1 MKLRFDIIEDIIVF
15 LFLFL
20 LPTQLSKF
28 FFLSFS
34 YINGIKIDY
43 LAPAIYVTDLLI
55 LPLIFLHYKIFLAH
69 LKKYKIA
76 FFIFG
81 FLFAINIVQ
90 SPQPLLA
97 IYSILKI
104 IEVYFVFFI
113 FRRLNLTIF
122 SITMPLLFGAIFELS
137 LSLYQFTQNHSAE
150 GIFYYFGE
158 RLLSISTPGIA
169 KAQFLDRQILRPY
182 ATFSHPNSLGG
193 FYLLVYSLC
202 LLLIRFAKTY
212 KEKLSVMIL
221 WGFST
226 ALLVLSFSKIV
237 ILTYVGITMLF
248 FIDRYSSSKRDG
260 SCVLCI
266 VARLIVPCIL
276 AIIFLQTQSDP
287 DSLQKRI
294 MFLQQSAHIMMN
306 TYFLGTGFGQYL
318 YWQSVFP
325 SPYPYF
331 FLQPVHNIF
340 VLFLLQ
346 TGLITTIFVVYC
358 GIWFLR
364 RYYRQLWFIF
374 IVIFATGFFDHYW
387 ITLQQNMLIL
397 GVVFGVTTG
406 LIDRRTS

>member
-1 MKLRFDIIEDIIVF
+1 MKLRIDILEDILVF

-20 LPTQLSKF
+20 LPTQLGKH

-43 LAPAIYVTDLLI
+43 LAPAIYITDLLV
-55 LPLIFLHYKIFLAH
+55 LPLLLLHHTIFLAH

-81 FLFAINIVQ
+81 FLFAINIIQ
-90 SPQPLLA
+90 SPQPILA
-97 IYSILKI
+97 LYSLLKI
-104 IEVYFVFFI
+104 IEVYFIFFI
-113 FRRLNLTIF
+113 FRRLNL
-122 SITMPLLFGAIFELS
+122 SIIAVTTPLLCGAVFEL
-137 LSLYQFTQNHSAE
+137 LLALFQFTHNHSAE
-150 GIFYYFGE
+150 GLFYYFGE

-212 KEKLSVMIL
+212 KEKLITLIL

-226 ALLVLSFSKIV
+226 ALLVISFSKVV
-237 ILTYVGITMLF
+237 ILAYVGITMLF
-248 FIDRYSSSKRDG
+248 FIDRYNNIKKDG
-260 SCVLCI
+260 SCVMCI

-276 AIIFLQTQSDP
+276 ALIFLQTQSDP
-287 DSLQKRI
+287 DSLSKRI
-294 MFLQQSAHIMMN
+294 MFLQQSAHILSS

-318 YWQSVFP
+318 YWQSTFP

-340 VLFLLQ
+340 ILFLLQ
-346 TGLITTIFVVYC
+346 AGFVTTIFTLYC

-364 RYYRQLWFIF
+364 RYYRQIWFIF
-374 IVIFATGFFDHYW
+374 LVIFATGLFDHYW

-397 GVVFGVTTG
+397 GVVFGIATRI
-406 LIDRRTS
+406 IDRRLS